1 MLTARRVL
9 LLASGLSFALAAG
22 CSVPPSQ
29 PEEKAPPADE
39 DLGTATADMTTAD
52 VMMRAQQWVD
62 LGVPYC
68 GGVNGGTDYIC
79 GGTCSRPSEPWNN
92 YRSDC
97 SGYVSWCWQIS
108 SDPTTNGYMSDVAGA
123 NGWTTVQISQMQA
136 GDAFV
141 CNGHI
146 KLFSKFVSAT
156 SAEIYEES
164 DCGQVAH
171 KAVQSFTK
179 SGNTLLFQYDNRV
192 YHPIRRNGIQPPVR
206 VDGYIDSADSK
217 VVGWAADL
225 DHGTTALTVDLYF
238 GGAPGTGFQVTDTAS
253 IARPDVATA
262 LGIGPN
268 HGYSVDTPAYYCDT
282 QTHPVHAVAKAV
294 DGTPV
299 ELKSSPKNLT
309 CAPQPSPPGLL
320 RHVTALPVLTA
331 WSFSLP
337 KELAWMTTA
346 DKATHKVGSDWP
358 DAEAL
363 GKTSDGAVWVV
374 DGTERRHVI
383 NPASFTAWG
392 FDATKVVA
400 WTDAEAAKYT
410 QGIDLPAK
418 PILLQEIGNPA
429 VYVLDA
435 DPAAPDPSTGTGAG
449 TASGGT
455 TTGTGS
461 GSPTSG
467 AGGGGGSTASVGP
480 LSKPTCA
487 ASPVSSS
494 TSGSTWAFGAV
505 AAGLAG
511 ARRRRR
517 AHRR

>member
-1 MLTARRVL
+1 MA
-9 LLASGLSFALAAG
+9 LS
-22 CSVPPSQ
+22 
-29 PEEKAPPADE
+29 
-39 DLGTATADMTTAD
+39 
-52 VMMRAQQWVD
+52 
-62 LGVPYC
+62 
-68 GGVNGGTDYIC
+68 
-79 GGTCSRPSEPWNN
+79 
-92 YRSDC
+92 
-97 SGYVSWCWQIS
+97 
-108 SDPTTNGYMSDVAGA
+108 
-123 NGWTTVQISQMQA
+123 
-136 GDAFV
+136 
-141 CNGHI
+141 
-146 KLFSKFVSAT
+146 
-156 SAEIYEES
+156 
-164 DCGQVAH
+164 
-171 KAVQSFTK
+171 
-179 SGNTLLFQYDNRV
+179 
-192 YHPIRRNGIQPPVR
+192 
-206 VDGYIDSADSK
+206 
-217 VVGWAADL
+217 
-225 DHGTTALTVDLYF
+225 
-238 GGAPGTGFQVTDTAS
+238 
-253 IARPDVATA
+253 
-262 LGIGPN
+262 IGPN

-309 CAPQPSPPGLL
+309 CTPQPSPPGLL
-320 RHVTALPVLTA
+320 RHVTAPPVLTA
-331 WSFSLP
+331 WSFNLP

-358 DAEAL
+358 DAETL

-418 PILLQEIGNPA
+418 PVLLQEIGDPA

-435 DPAAPDPSTGTGAG
+435 DPAAPDPSTGTGTG
-449 TASGGT
+449 TGGT
-455 TTGTGS
+455 TTTGSS

-494 TSGSTWAFGAV
+494 TSGSTWAFGAIAV
-505 AAGLAG
+505 GLAG

-517 AHRR
+517 ARR